1 MNLVTIALKSIRQR
15 GLASSLTALSV
26 ALGVMLMVTVLV
38 IHGIVTDVFSQRSIG
53 YDLIVGPKG
62 SDLQLVL
69 STVFRVAPAIE
80 TLPYQ
85 YYLDL
90 QNDRRVELAI
100 PFAFGD
106 FTEQGG
112 FPIVGTV
119 DEFFLNEY
127 APKQE
132 FQIRG
137 KRLSRP
143 FDAIIGSQVAREN
156 RWDIGSEFKLVHGGA
171 ESDHVHD
178 EKFTVVAVLA
188 PTGTANDRTVFIQLE
203 GFYQIAGHEQN
214 LIQSIKRQREFYGQS
229 LDEKEIAKEAEE
241 LTKKFHLDEPHDHGH
256 GDGHAH
262 HHHSHGTPVVQK
274 RVSAVLLRMK
284 SGPTSIALSTELK
297 RGLQAQA
304 VNPIIPMARLMNT
317 FVGNIQKVLVVL
329 TALIILVSGVG
340 IFVSIYN
347 SMSDRRREIAVM
359 RALGAGR
366 QTVFS
371 IILLESILLCVGGGI
386 LGVLLGHGLVF
397 AGAPFVEAQTDLVIN
412 PLRFER
418 LELILLPA
426 LIGLASLVGFV
437 PGMTAYRTDVAR
449 ALVE

>member
-1 MNLVTIALKSIRQR
+1 MNLATIALKSVRQR
-15 GLASSLTALSV
+15 AVASSLTSLSV
-26 ALGVMLMVTVLV
+26 ALGVMLMVTILV
-38 IHGIVTDVFSQRSIG
+38 INGILQDVFNQKSIG

-90 QNDRRVELAI
+90 KEDRRVETAI

-106 FTEQGG
+106 FTQEGG

-119 DEFFLNEY
+119 DEYFIHEY
-127 APKQE
+127 APGRN

-137 KRLSRP
+137 TRLSNP
-143 FDAIIGSQVAREN
+143 FDAIIGSRVAREN
-156 RWDIGSEFKLVHGGA
+156 GWNIGSEFQLVHGGA

-178 EKFTVVAVLA
+178 EKFTVCAVLA
-188 PTGTANDRTVFIQLE
+188 PTGTANDRTVFIHLD
-203 GFYQIAGHEQN
+203 GFYQISGHEQE
-214 LIQSIKRQREFYGQS
+214 LVDSIRRQREFYRQS
-229 LDEKEIAKEAEE
+229 LDEADIAREAAE
-241 LTKKFHLDEPHDHGH
+241 LTKKYHLDEHSHDHGH
-256 GDGHAH
+256 GHDHGH
-262 HHHSHGTPVVQK
+262 HHHHETPIVQK
-274 RVSAVLLRMK
+274 RVASILLKMNSPIQAPLF
-284 SGPTSIALSTELK
+284 SGELK

-304 VNPIIPMARLMNT
+304 VNPIIPMTQLMNS
-317 FVGNIQKVLVVL
+317 FVGNIRKVLIVL

-359 RALGAGR
+359 RALGASR
-366 QTVFS
+366 RSVFS
-371 IILLESILLCVGGGI
+371 IILLESILLCVGGGL
-386 LGVLLGHGLVF
+386 LGVILGHGLVF
-397 AGAPFVEAQTDLVIN
+397 AAAPFVEAQTDIVMNPWKFEPMELVLI
-412 PLRFER
+412 PL
-418 LELILLPA
+418 

>member
-38 IHGIVTDVFSQRSIG
+38 IHGIVSDVFSQRSIG

-90 QNDRRVELAI
+90 KEDRRVELAI

-119 DEFFLNEY
+119 DEFFVNEY
-127 APKQE
+127 APDQE

-143 FDAIIGSQVAREN
+143 FDAIIGSRVAREN
-156 RWDIGSEFKLVHGGA
+156 GWDLGSEFKLVHGGA

-188 PTGTANDRTVFIQLE
+188 PTGTANDRTVFIQLD
-203 GFYQIAGHEQN
+203 GFYQIAGHEQD
-214 LIQSIKRQREFYGQS
+214 LVESIKRQREFYGQS
-229 LDEKEIAKEAEE
+229 LDEAEVSAEAAD
-241 LTKKFHLDEPHDHGH
+241 LKKKFHLDEPHDHGAHDH
-256 GDGHAH
+256 GH
-262 HHHSHGTPVVQK
+262 HHHDHGTPVVQK
-274 RVSAVLLRMK
+274 RVAAILLKMK
-284 SGPTSIALSTELK
+284 APQMSILFSSELK
-297 RGLQAQA
+297 RGLKAQA
-304 VNPIIPMARLMNT
+304 VNPIFPMARLMNT
-317 FVGNIQKVLVVL
+317 FVGNIEKVLVVL
-329 TALIILVSGVG
+329 TSLIILVSGVG

-347 SMSDRRREIAVM
+347 SMADRRREIAVM

-371 IILLESILLCVGGGI
+371 IILLESILLCVGGGL

-397 AGAPFVEAQTDLVIN
+397 VASPYVAAKTDLVMD

-426 LIGLASLVGFV
+426 LIVLASAVGFV